1 MLRSGS
7 VIHPPLLA
15 NLNFRHAPATQVC
28 GKRVSKSTRRCRRM
42 VVACTSQAVDQSSS
56 SAIKDEV
63 IFQSEDQVEL
73 VYARLEEMVRTAKLA
88 SHEFE
93 KYSQEEVDRI
103 FSVIAHEANK
113 HRVPLAQSAALETG
127 MGLFEDKVIKN
138 GVACELIYDRYKDM
152 KTCGIIERNEIQGIV
167 KIATPVGLVCCITPV
182 TNPTSTAIAKSLFCA
197 KTRNAAIFLPH
208 PRAADCTRQAVEIC
222 HQAGVKAGAPVGFLQ
237 CVDEVSRDISDY
249 VMKHDDINLI
259 LATGG
264 PGMVKASYSAGHPA
278 IGVGSGN
285 APVLI
290 DETANLEEAVGS
302 VVLGKTFDNGMIC
315 AAEQSLVVIDPVYDK
330 VKQLLVRRGVHF
342 VTGED
347 REKLSKFM
355 MIDGRLNASIVGQ
368 SAQRLADMIGIQVP
382 PNTVVLA
389 AEASEVGPQEPLSH
403 EKLSPIIALYR
414 APDYKTG
421 VQLARKLA
429 EYDGIGHTAGIYT
442 KDESRMEDFAMKMPV
457 GRALTNMPTSLSAIG
472 TAFNFNMDPSF
483 TLGVGTQAGS
493 SISTN
498 VGPENLLNI
507 KTLAKR
513 QQHTEWFKNP
523 PQIYFNRNC
532 LEDALRDTSKHYADG
547 SRDKKAII
555 ITDKVMGKLGYVDR
569 VTRTLKEQGF
579 TCQIFNDVNPDPD
592 IATVRR
598 GVQACEAFKP
608 DLMICLGGGSPMD
621 AGKFIRVCYEHPQ
634 VSLEDAAARF
644 IELRKRT
651 CSFPQLG
658 SKIHKL
664 VCIPTTS
671 GTASEITP
679 FSVITD
685 DDGQK
690 YPLFSYRLTPDIA
703 IIDSSFCLNLPKS
716 LIANAGVDAITHA
729 TEAFVSVAHNDFT
742 ETHSLK
748 ALKLLFDNLPASY
761 EDGNIE
767 AREAVHHGAT
777 LAGLA
782 FSNSFLGINHSLS
795 HKIGA
800 AFHLPHGLTNAILMK
815 HVIKYNA
822 VENPTR
828 MGIYPSY
835 DHPVAGERYA
845 QIARHIGLK
854 GETKEQLIDAYCDK
868 IIETMQRLNMPTS
881 FQDAGIDERT
891 YMHKLDELAI
901 AAFDDQ
907 CTVANPRFPLVEE
920 LKEILIDSY
929 YGN

>member
-1 MLRSGS
+1 MLRSGQVKKS
-7 VIHPPLLA
+7 LALSKISFRGGNLATPHARPIVVRPQRVLHVSRVLVQQTISLTGQVQSGDGSPTEPEAELLYQSLDSMIDA
-15 NLNFRHAPATQVC
+15 A
-28 GKRVSKSTRRCRRM
+28 KR
-42 VVACTSQAVDQSSS
+42 
-56 SAIKDEV
+56 
-63 IFQSEDQVEL
+63 
-73 VYARLEEMVRTAKLA
+73 A
-88 SHEFE
+88 SREFE
-93 KYSQEEVDRI
+93 KFSQEEVDRI
-103 FSVIAHEANK
+103 FSAIAHEANK
-113 HRVPLAQSAALETG
+113 HRVPLAQTAALETG
-127 MGLFEDKVIKN
+127 MGLFEDKVVKN
-138 GVACELIYDRYKDM
+138 GVACELIYDRYKEM
-152 KTCGIIERNEIQGIV
+152 KTCGIIERNDFQGLV

-208 PRAADCTRQAVEIC
+208 PRALECTRQAVKIC
-222 HQAGVKAGAPVGFLQ
+222 HDAGVKAGAPVGFLQ
-237 CVDEVSRDISDY
+237 CVDEVSKDISNY
-249 VMKHDDINLI
+249 VMKHDNVNLI

-290 DETANLEEAVGS
+290 DETANLNEAVGS

-315 AAEQSLVVIDPVYDK
+315 AAEQSLVVVDKVYDQ
-330 VKQLLVRRGVHF
+330 VKQLLIKRGVHF

-347 REKLSKFM
+347 REKLANFM
-355 MIDGRLNASIVGQ
+355 MKGGRLNPSIVGQ
-368 SAQRLADMIGIQVP
+368 SALRLAEMIGIQVP
-382 PNTVVLA
+382 ANTVVLA

-414 APDYKTG
+414 SEDYESG
-421 VQLARKLA
+421 VQLSRELA
-429 EYDGIGHTAGIYT
+429 EYDGVGHTAGIYT
-442 KDESRMEDFAMKMPV
+442 QEQSRMEDFAMKMPV
-457 GRALTNMPTSLSAIG
+457 GRVLTNMPTSLSAIG

-483 TLGVGTQAGS
+483 TLGVGTHAGS

-498 VGPENLLNI
+498 VGPQNLLNI
-507 KTLAKR
+507 KTVATR
-513 QQHTEWFKNP
+513 QQHMEWFNNP

-532 LEDALRDTSKHYADG
+532 LEDALRDTSRYYADG
-547 SRDKKAII
+547 RRAQKALIV
-555 ITDKVMGKLGYVDR
+555 TDTIMEKLGYVDR
-569 VTRTLKEQGF
+569 VAKTLKQQGF
-579 TCQIFNDVNPDPD
+579 AVQIFDDIKPDPD
-592 IATVRR
+592 IETVRK

-608 DLMICLGGGSPMD
+608 DLMVCLGGGSPMD
-621 AGKFIRVCYEHPQ
+621 AGKFIRVCYEHPHIQ
-634 VSLEDAAARF
+634 LEDASARF

-651 CSFPQLG
+651 CEFPQLG

-703 IIDSSFCLNLPKS
+703 IVDSSFCDKLPKG

-742 ETHSLK
+742 EVHSLK
-748 ALKLLFDNLPASY
+748 ALKLLFDNLPESF
-761 EDGNIE
+761 EKGTTK
-767 AREAVHHGAT
+767 ARDAVHRGAT

-795 HKIGA
+795 HKVGA
-800 AFHLPHGLTNAILMK
+800 AFHLPHGLTNAILMRY
-815 HVIKYNA
+815 VIKYNA

-835 DHPVAGERYA
+835 DHPVAAERYA
-845 QIARHIGLK
+845 QIARHLGLR
-854 GETKEQLIDAYCDK
+854 GETKEDLINAYCDK
-868 IIETMQRLNMPTS
+868 IIELMNTLNMPTS
-881 FQDAGIDERT
+881 FKDAGIDERQ
-891 YMHKLDELAI
+891 YLHKLNDIAI
-901 AAFDDQ
+901 ASFDDQ
-907 CTVANPRFPLVEE
+907 CTGANPRFPLVEE
-920 LKEILIDSY
+920 LKEILIDAY